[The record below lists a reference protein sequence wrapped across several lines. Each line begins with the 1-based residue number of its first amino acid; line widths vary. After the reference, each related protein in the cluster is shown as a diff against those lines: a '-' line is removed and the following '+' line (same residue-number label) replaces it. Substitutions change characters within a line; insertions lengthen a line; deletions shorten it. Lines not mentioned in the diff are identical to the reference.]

1 MTSEQFLEELGEALY
16 GLNQEDRDNTLQFY
30 KEYFEDA
37 GAENTASVIEELGS
51 PKKLAEEIL
60 SVYKTSGRAGSNDKP
75 GTTEICKKLQDGITS
90 LRLDVT
96 SAYVHILQKDFASD
110 VVEYK
115 TENIPAEDIKIKTK
129 DGELSI
135 EERPLFSMHKKMFSD
150 FFRNVNFN
158 KVYDETVKR
167 KITIYIPKTIS
178 LEQIELNIQ
187 FGSITIEDVEA
198 EKITGY
204 TACGNFAISN
214 FECEKIYFNTSAGA
228 ISLINGKAE
237 IVKMQSSAGLV
248 KLETINAEKISAS
261 TGAGSIT
268 MKRIEAECIHANSG
282 AGSVVSENVTCD
294 KGNFNT
300 GAGKIDFTACK
311 LEDSFINAGAG
322 SITVRGQLKS
332 RTEINSSL
340 GKIDLEL
347 SEPLDNYCMKVYAKK
362 SFRLNDKIIETD
374 NGVKKVGNTD
384 AENRIRIVTN
394 FGKVTVTTNGGQ

>member
-1 MTSEQFLEELGEALY
+1 MTREQFLEELQDALY
-16 GLNQEDRDNTLQFY
+16 GLTQEDRDNTLQFY

-37 GAENTASVIEELGS
+37 GEENTASVIEELGN
-51 PKKLAEEIL
+51 PRKLAEEIL
-60 SVYKTSGRAGSNDKP
+60 SVHKTSDNTGL
-75 GTTEICKKLQDGITS
+75 CKEVQERITS

-96 SAYVHILQKDFASD
+96 SAYIYILQKDFASD
-110 VVEYK
+110 VIEYK
-115 TENIPAEDIKIKTK
+115 TENIPQEDIKVKTI
-129 DGELSI
+129 DGELFI

-167 KITIYIPKTIS
+167 KIIIYIPKTIS

-187 FGSITIEDVEA
+187 LGSIKIEDLKA

-228 ISLINGKAE
+228 ISLITGKTE
-237 IVKMQSSAGLV
+237 IVKIQSSAGSV
-248 KLETINAEKISAS
+248 KLENMNAEKISAS
-261 TGAGSIT
+261 TGAGSII
-268 MKRIEAECIHANSG
+268 MKHIEAEYIHANSG
-282 AGSVVSENVTCD
+282 AGSVACENLKCN

-300 GAGKIDFTACK
+300 GAGKIDMKTCN

-322 SITVRGQLKS
+322 SIRIQGQLKS
-332 RTEINSSL
+332 RAEINSSL

-347 SEPLDNYCMKVYAKK
+347 TEPLHNYCMKVYAKK
-362 SFRLNDKIIETD
+362 SFKLNDEVIETD
-374 NGVKKVGNTD
+374 NGVKKIGNSD
-384 AENRIRIVTN
+384 AENRIRIFTN
-394 FGKVTVTTNGGQ
+394 FGKVKITTSGEQ